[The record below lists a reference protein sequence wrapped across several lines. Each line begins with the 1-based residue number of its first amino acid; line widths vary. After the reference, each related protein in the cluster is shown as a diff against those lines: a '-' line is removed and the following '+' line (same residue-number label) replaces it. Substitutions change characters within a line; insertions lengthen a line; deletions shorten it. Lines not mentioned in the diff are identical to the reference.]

1 MDRTATD
8 SAASHYQPITM
19 ATPGFA
25 TALGSGQQPYKQG
38 DAIPIVEGI
47 PVTPLEAPPPGVPTL
62 AGYELWIPPKSNVFQ
77 DGLPVYEV
85 RSPCLFWL
93 EALGMCSMIGA
104 TFQCLTEMLT
114 Y

>member
-85 RSPCLFWL
+85 R
-93 EALGMCSMIGA
+93 
-104 TFQCLTEMLT
+104 
-114 Y
+114 

>member
-1 MDRTATD
+1 MDRSATD
-8 SAASHYQPITM
+8 SAASYYQLITI
-19 ATPGFA
+19 ATPAFA
-25 TALGSGQQPYKQG
+25 ASLGSGQQPYPKG

-85 RSPCLFWL
+85 RQACVSARGAGSSGLMICADFRCLIFHP
-93 EALGMCSMIGA
+93 
-104 TFQCLTEMLT
+104 
-114 Y
+114 

>member
-1 MDRTATD
+1 MDHSATD
-8 SAASHYQPITM
+8 SAASYYQHITM

-25 TALGSGQQPYKQG
+25 TALGSGQQQPYPKG

-47 PVTPLEAPPPGVPTL
+47 PVTPVEAPPPGVPTL

-85 RSPCLFWL
+85 R
-93 EALGMCSMIGA
+93 
-104 TFQCLTEMLT
+104 
-114 Y
+114 